1 MIPETADKNKKDNA
15 DSKVIWMDGKLLPYH
30 DARVHVLSHSLHYG
44 GGVFEGIRAYQT
56 KDGNTAIF
64 RAREHFERFVDS
76 MSVLGYA
83 SRYTV
88 QQYIDASI
96 QTIRENGFKECY
108 VRPLAYIDDA
118 FRGLKLPDAPEPRVA
133 IASWPWGKYL
143 GNTGAIQG
151 ISAITSTFR
160 RADVASSLPLAKI
173 AGAYVT
179 SVLARREATQQGCDE
194 ALLLDPNGFVAEGS
208 GENIF
213 VIKHGRIVT
222 PPAAFILPGITRD
235 SVIQILRDLGHSVS
249 EENITRNQVY
259 LADEA
264 FFTGTAVEVTPIK
277 SLDHRRIGG
286 GEPGPLTRKVSE
298 LFFQIVRA
306 ETPKYAEWRTLV
318 Y

>member
-1 MIPETADKNKKDNA
+1 MIPETADKGKKDNA
-15 DSKVIWMDGKLLPYH
+15 DSKVIWMDGKLVPYQE
-30 DARVHVLSHSLHYG
+30 ARVHVLSHSLHYG

-56 KDGNTAIF
+56 HDGNTAIF
-64 RAREHFERFVDS
+64 RAKEHFERFVDS
-76 MSVLGYA
+76 MRVLGYA
-83 SRYTV
+83 SRYSV
-88 QQYIDASI
+88 EEYIQASI

-118 FRGLKLPDAPEPRVA
+118 FRGLKLPDEPEPRVA

-143 GNTGAIQG
+143 GNKGAQQG
-151 ISAITSTFR
+151 ICCITSTYR

-179 SVLARREATQQGCDE
+179 SVMARREATLQGCDE

-213 VIKHGRIVT
+213 VIKNGRIVT
-222 PPAAFILPGITRD
+222 PPVGFILPGITRD
-235 SVIQILRDLGHSVS
+235 SVIRLCRDLGYTLV
-249 EENITRNQVY
+249 EEHLTRNQVY

-277 SLDHRRIGG
+277 QLDNQRIGN
-286 GEPGPLTRKVSE
+286 GEPGPITRKLSE

-306 ETPKYAEWRTLV
+306 ETKQYSEWRTLV